1 MEPKLPASNR
11 GPEQL
16 TGGFNQVGE
25 YAPSLPNPETL
36 SEQKNEALDVRSEQQ
51 SVGAA
56 SQAVLPSVV
65 QPPVTVATDDSD
77 AGGKALPLVAA
88 DDDLIEKEWVEKAK
102 AVIAET
108 KDDPYRRE
116 EEVSKLQVDYLRKRY
131 GKELGSS

>member
-16 TGGFNQVGE
+16 PGGFNQVGE
-25 YAPSLPNPETL
+25 YAPSLPNPEKL

-56 SQAVLPSVV
+56 SQAAVLPSV
-65 QPPVTVATDDSD
+65 QPPVPVATDDSNT
-77 AGGKALPLVAA
+77 AGKALPLVAA